1 MTLINT
7 TSLSTGR
14 LNAMILPYLQGWKCD
29 RLIVRVRWSRGAE
42 FSGTC
47 DYTRR
52 LITVNLGRHNEYPYV
67 MDTQAARP
75 RSNRT
80 HWWRPACQIVLA
92 DAYQLVLFVFL
103 HELYHWLIRQARRN
117 TRQKEGRCDRFAA
130 RVLVHEYGCPMLDA
144 KGRPVPREEWDFQ
157 ELNAFVEGARR
168 KGASARRP
176 RLATAAPATRQPDEI
191 GAQGLLFPIH

>member
-1 MTLINT
+1 MRLTNS

-14 LNAMILPYLQGWKCD
+14 LNAMILPHMQGWKCD

-47 DYTRR
+47 NYTRR
-52 LITVNLGRHNEYPYV
+52 VITVNLGRHNRYPYV
-67 MDTQAARP
+67 MDTQTARP

-80 HWWRPACQIVLA
+80 HWWRPSCHIVLA
-92 DAYQLVLFVFL
+92 DAYQLALFVFL

-130 RVLVHEYGCPMLDA
+130 RVLVNEYGCPMLDA
-144 KGRPVPREEWDFQ
+144 KGRPVPRAEWDFQ
-157 ELNAFVEGARR
+157 DLYSFIEGARR
-168 KGASARRP
+168 KRTSARRP
-176 RLATAAPATRQPDEI
+176 RLAATAPEPRHPVDI
-191 GAQGLLFPIH
+191 GGQGLLFPIH